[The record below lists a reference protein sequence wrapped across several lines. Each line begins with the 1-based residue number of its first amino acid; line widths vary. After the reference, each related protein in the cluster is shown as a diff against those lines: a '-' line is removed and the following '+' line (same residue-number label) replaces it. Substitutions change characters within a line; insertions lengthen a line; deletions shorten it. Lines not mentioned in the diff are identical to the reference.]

1 MTSGK
6 MNRRVVVTGMGC
18 VTPFGYGIEKSW
30 GALRQA
36 CSAPAPIS
44 RFDTSGYRTTI
55 AAEVDD
61 NHALDSASG
70 FDLKL
75 VSRNTRFSLATVA
88 DLVHEQDLSA
98 MTQRS
103 MGVCLGSGLGGMYF
117 TEEAIAALH
126 RNGSRGISPLTVPFV
141 DPNAIVSRVAIQWK
155 LTGPQLT
162 ISTACSSSAHAIG
175 VAADMIRSGRCDA
188 VLTGGVEATMSPLVF
203 SGFDRLRAM
212 TTRNHTPAVACR
224 PFSDDRDGFVMGEGA
239 AMLLLEA
246 ESSAIKRGAR
256 IHAELLGYGASGGAY
271 HPVAPLPDGADLVA
285 AMKAALV
292 DAGVAPDEIDLINPH
307 GTGTRLNDDAELL
320 ALRTVF
326 GQSLDR
332 IHVTP
337 TKQLS
342 GHLLGASAALESLHV
357 IKSIEESFV
366 TPIRYAD
373 RSSGLNILVGSGLRK
388 EIRIA
393 MKNSFGFGNNN
404 VSLIFGAYR

>member
-1 MTSGK
+1 M
-6 MNRRVVVTGMGC
+6 
-18 VTPFGYGIEKSW
+18 
-30 GALRQA
+30 A
-36 CSAPAPIS
+36 
-44 RFDTSGYRTTI
+44 
-55 AAEVDD
+55 
-61 NHALDSASG
+61 
-70 FDLKL
+70 
-75 VSRNTRFSLATVA
+75 
-88 DLVHEQDLSA
+88 
-98 MTQRS
+98 QRG

-117 TEEAIAALH
+117 TEEAIASLYEH
-126 RNGSRGISPLTVPFV
+126 GTRGISPLTVPFV

-188 VLTGGVEATMSPLVF
+188 VLTGGVEATISPLVF

-212 TTRNHTPAVACR
+212 TSRNDTPDVACR
-224 PFSDDRDGFVMGEGA
+224 PFSEDRDGFVMGEGA
-239 AMLLLEA
+239 AVLLLES

-271 HPVAPLPDGADLVA
+271 HPVAPLPDGTDLVA

-292 DAGVAPDEIDLINPH
+292 DAGVGPDEIDLINPH

-388 EIRIA
+388 EIRVAI
-393 MKNSFGFGNNN
+393 KNSFGFGNNN
-404 VSLIFGAYR
+404 VSLIFGVYR